1 LASTLAA
8 VVRKLNLVLLGTTS
22 LYGVRSSQYYR
33 IVLPAQ
39 EIGGQPGDVLSYRE
53 LGVTKG
59 FGCTHFSAQTSE
71 EVDELIEAKCPERRV
86 KHIFGEGISPRMR
99 SLRIDLD
106 YVGLPSQKL
115 LKHDSPRVVYGVAL
129 ASNFR
134 EVLMGLSLKP
144 DYILPQKE
152 REAVTQRIG
161 DYWIKR
167 WLSKRIMNEDVL
179 AKVEK
184 HTLVY
189 PIEHGARVP
198 LPQIDEGPSLFSYGE
213 L

>member
-1 LASTLAA
+1 
-8 VVRKLNLVLLGTTS
+8 
-22 LYGVRSSQYYR
+22 
-33 IVLPAQ
+33 
-39 EIGGQPGDVLSYRE
+39 
-53 LGVTKG
+53 VTKG

-71 EVDELIEAKCPERRV
+71 EVDALIEAKCPDRRV

-99 SLRIDLD
+99 GLRIALD

-129 ASNFR
+129 ASNFQ
-134 EVLMGLSLKP
+134 EVLMGRSQLP
-144 DYILPQKE
+144 QYILPQKE
-152 REAVTQRIG
+152 PEAVTRRIG
-161 DYWIKR
+161 DFWIKR
-167 WLSKRIMNEDVL
+167 WLSKRVKNENVL
-179 AKVEK
+179 AQVET

-198 LPQIDEGPSLFSYGE
+198 LPEIDEGPTLFTYSE